1 MTDTSM
7 PGGNGIPLQEL
18 PSWSYSLDPVAG
30 TPVATF
36 PGVVNI
42 TGENTGPLA
51 GLRNRIINGNFQIN
65 QRGYVSGTAIAAST
79 WGHDRWRG
87 SSITGGATYTFV
99 QGSPDTLITI
109 TAGNLQQVIEGA
121 NIEGG
126 TYVLSW
132 QGTALGRNN
141 ASGGFVAS
149 PVILTGITAGANLTV
164 EFQNGTLGKVQ
175 LEAGTIPT
183 PFERRPIGLE
193 LSLCYRYYQRYIA
206 SGLSFQ
212 GYGAAGQGVAWNFP
226 VVPMQGNT
234 TPVMNILGTWTFTNC
249 TAVNKGAF
257 NNNGLSTIVQ
267 ILIAPTALGSF
278 SANVPIGG
286 GFDVLAEF

>member
-7 PGGNGIPLQEL
+7 PGGNGIPLQEV
-18 PSWSYSLDPVAG
+18 PSWSYAFDPVAG

-36 PGVVNI
+36 PGAVNI
-42 TGENTGPLA
+42 TGENSGPLA

-65 QRGYVSGTAIAAST
+65 QRVYVSGTAIAAST
-79 WGHDRWRG
+79 WGHDRWKG

-126 TYVLSW
+126 TYTLSW
-132 QGTALGRNN
+132 QGTALGRQ
-141 ASGGFVAS
+141 AGGVFAAS
-149 PVILTGITAGANLTV
+149 PVTLTGVTAGANLTV

-175 LEAGTIPT
+175 LEAGTLAT

-193 LSLCYRYYQRYIA
+193 LHLCYRYYQRYIA

-212 GYGAAGQGVAWNFP
+212 GYGAAGQGVAWNFA
-226 VVPMQGNT
+226 VTPMQGNS
-234 TPVMNILGTWTFTNC
+234 TPVVTMIGTYTFNNC
-249 TAVNKGAF
+249 TSVGHQAF
-257 NNNGLSTIVQ
+257 NNNGLSTMLQFLVG
-267 ILIAPTALGSF
+267 PTALGAF
-278 SANVPIGG
+278 SAGAPVGG
-286 GFDVLAEF
+286 GFDVLAEL